1 MAKKIPFGR
10 GLERT
15 LGPKARFDRN
25 FKRVEQLVS
34 RDPEFRAG
42 AAGAERRRG
51 FPKRVQAS
59 QGFGDRRVNP
69 KRTPS
74 AAAPRRAAPKR
85 AQAVS
90 RAAGGIGKALRVSPV
105 GLAASALLQPGKLG
119 DATRGTPMNSPAE
132 VKRIL
137 AERRRRKARR
147 IPSGMARGL
156 TRSTGGVR
164 N

>member
-1 MAKKIPFGR
+1 MAKKKVPYGR

-25 FKRVEQLVS
+25 FKRVEQLVA

-42 AAGAERRRG
+42 AAGAERRQS
-51 FPKRVQAS
+51 FPKRVLAS
-59 QGFGDRRVNP
+59 QGFPDRRVNP
-69 KRTPS
+69 QRITTARPRR
-74 AAAPRRAAPKR
+74 AAAPRRA
-85 AQAVS
+85 QAVP
-90 RAAGGIGKALRVSPV
+90 RAVSGIGKALRVSPIAL
-105 GLAASALLQPGKLG
+105 GAAALLQPRELG

-147 IPSGMARGL
+147 IPSGVVRGL
-156 TRSTGGVR
+156 R
-164 N
+164 